1 MVKEIK
7 MTTIKKRRNDNY
19 PLRRDNYRDY
29 SNAKWKWEDVLSEVD
44 YLKKSG
50 IFSYILPIARKY
62 NIKYST
68 LRHKYYSWRNEKS
81 DNKYE
86 LIDDSDEF
94 IEHKYLDNIDIAEK
108 VNLNQVNL
116 PNDSFVN
123 NPDNTD
129 NNYDSNNK
137 INSIRFIYN
146 PHDDIDTTDYE
157 MGSSGDECLNQ
168 INNSSYVNINGNHK
182 VIKPKRKFIYVKD
195 ERGGHNRKFTEEE
208 ERSQYD
214 YILSVFIKT
223 KLPLDD
229 DLLGITA
236 TKKYSL
242 IHPDEKNKFIA
253 SKGWIYYFKKRWD
266 LSTVI
271 PGYSRI
277 ATTGSIQKDLVFE
290 NKCKEISK
298 KYKRNRIFNMDE
310 TGWKLASKVHN
321 VIAVK
326 GDEHRK
332 VDTNIDHRV
341 GYTAIF
347 IISADGCFLKPL
359 IIVKGSSTNSLKKT
373 GLKDDSEV
381 YRKFT
386 KSGWTMRKL

>member
-44 YLKKSG
+44 YLKNSG

-94 IEHKYLDNIDIAEK
+94 IEHKYLENIDIAEK
-108 VNLNQVNL
+108 VNLNQVIL

-129 NNYDSNNK
+129 DNYDSNNK
-137 INSIRFIYN
+137 INSTRFIYN

-168 INNSSYVNINGNHK
+168 INNGSYVNINGNHK

-195 ERGGHNRKFTEEE
+195 ERGGHNRKFT
-208 ERSQYD
+208 
-214 YILSVFIKT
+214 
-223 KLPLDD
+223 
-229 DLLGITA
+229 
-236 TKKYSL
+236 
-242 IHPDEKNKFIA
+242 
-253 SKGWIYYFKKRWD
+253 
-266 LSTVI
+266 
-271 PGYSRI
+271 
-277 ATTGSIQKDLVFE
+277 
-290 NKCKEISK
+290 
-298 KYKRNRIFNMDE
+298 
-310 TGWKLASKVHN
+310 
-321 VIAVK
+321 
-326 GDEHRK
+326 
-332 VDTNIDHRV
+332 
-341 GYTAIF
+341 
-347 IISADGCFLKPL
+347 
-359 IIVKGSSTNSLKKT
+359 
-373 GLKDDSEV
+373 
-381 YRKFT
+381 
-386 KSGWTMRKL
+386 